1 MFKKKLEVC
10 FVFFF
15 TAFIIVI
22 GLSSSCGKKS
32 PTYQEQFD
40 LQRFKKRNFDLYN
53 PFLNKFKI
61 DTDEH
66 IKNLDYYSFDAYF
79 DENSIVRYFF
89 YRAESYGYL
98 HEVIYNNEGKL
109 SRVIIYPILV
119 DSIDKGA
126 DIMVNNYFYIN
137 GELKVFKDELNGNIF
152 VINGD
157 DVFLYKGI
165 LAPYDKDFCIE
176 KINPDEYY
184 KKLLY

>member
-1 MFKKKLEVC
+1 MFKKKLEICIVM
-10 FVFFF
+10 FFA
-15 TAFIIVI
+15 AFIIVI

-53 PFLNKFKI
+53 PFLNNFKI
-61 DTDEH
+61 DTDER
-66 IKNLDYYSFDAYF
+66 IKNPDYYSFDAYF
-79 DENSIVRYFF
+79 DENRIVRYFF
-89 YRAESYGYL
+89 YRADSYGYL
-98 HEVIYNNEGKL
+98 HEIIYNKEGKL
-109 SRVIIYPILV
+109 SKVIIYPILV

-137 GELKVFKDELNGNIF
+137 GELKAFKDELNGNIF

-157 DVFLYKGI
+157 YVFIYKGI

-176 KINPDEYY
+176 KINPDLYY

>member
-1 MFKKKLEVC
+1 MFTKKLEIC
-10 FVFFF
+10 FVCLF
-15 TAFIIVI
+15 FIII
-22 GLSSSCGKKS
+22 GLSSSCGKKVS
-32 PTYQEQFD
+32 TYQEQFN
-40 LQRFKKRNFDLYN
+40 LKRFKKLNFDLYN

-61 DTDEH
+61 DTNER
-66 IKNLDYYSFDAYF
+66 IKNPDFFNFDAYF

-89 YRAESYGYL
+89 YRTDSYGYL
-98 HEVIYNNEGKL
+98 NEVIYNREGEL
-109 SRVIIYPILV
+109 SRIKIYPILV

-126 DIMVNNYFYIN
+126 DIMFNSYYYIN
-137 GELKVFKDELNGNIF
+137 GELKALKDELNGNIF

-157 DVFLYKGI
+157 YVFIYKGI